1 MDKFYI
7 ITNSAKDKNQEFTNE
22 IVKYLR
28 DHGRQCQVQL
38 AERKKRRRLSLDKSG
53 SDTRRYSV
61 PSGTW
66 RRRNTSPGCQRRG
79 AQRNS
84 DAWNQSG
91 YTGISC

>member
-22 IVKYLR
+22 IVKYLK

-38 AERKKRRRLSLDKSG
+38 AERKKEGAYHYTNPDLIPEGDPVS
-53 SDTRRYSV
+53 
-61 PSGTW
+61 SGTW
-66 RRRNTSPGCQRRG
+66 WRRNTSSGCQRRG

-84 DAWNQSG
+84 NAWNQSG